1 MRKMIKSAAKSSKTV
16 TTVPP
21 AAGSTEDVATQVMGL
36 IDQIEVL
43 VPGFQ
48 PHDTND
54 AKRVANV
61 ARFAKDLIPQVITTV
76 TALPP
81 VGGVNTFDVDEGK
94 AALAFDVTM
103 QPVAQRLSS
112 LLDGVTFTVNNRLAK
127 SAGQALSTY
136 AWARKHARG
145 PEGVALR
152 PYLDE
157 MSRTM
162 KRTLNRRKPAH
173 PPTPIPP
180 GAKSFLAPNLS
191 QASATVTDD
200 DLPDDF
206 RKAIEEAV
214 ND

>member
-1 MRKMIKSAAKSSKTV
+1 MSKTRKGAV
-16 TTVPP
+16 KPSQTTTAAPP
-21 AAGSTEDVATQVMGL
+21 AAASTEDVATQVLGL

-43 VPGFQ
+43 VPGFL

-94 AALAFDVTM
+94 AALAFDVSM
-103 QPVAQRLSS
+103 QPVAQRLAS

-145 PEGVALR
+145 PEGVTLR

-173 PPTPIPP
+173 PATPPP
-180 GAKSFLAPNLS
+180 AGAKTLLAPKIA

-200 DLPDDF
+200 DFPDDF
-206 RKAIEEAV
+206 RQALEEAV
-214 ND
+214 KD